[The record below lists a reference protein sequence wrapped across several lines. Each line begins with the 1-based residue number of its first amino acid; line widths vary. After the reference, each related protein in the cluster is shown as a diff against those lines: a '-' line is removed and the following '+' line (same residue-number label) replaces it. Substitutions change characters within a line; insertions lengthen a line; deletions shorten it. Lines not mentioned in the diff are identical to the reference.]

1 MRVGYTGLDNIAH
14 KIDKIYVGE
23 NNIAHR
29 CVRGYVGVNN
39 KATLI
44 YPVDQDVPTVSG
56 HYTYDREV
64 HEAIISNYDEDMI
77 AVSGTTKT
85 ANAGVYTIT
94 FTLKSS
100 MYRWTDGT
108 STPKTATWA
117 IDKKVVGIPSIIPG
131 TYVYN
136 GSVQSASFTAYD
148 PYAVAITGEP
158 MAADAG
164 THYVYFNLTSTNNY
178 MWSDGTVEEKTDSWA
193 ISPLIVACPTVA
205 GNYVYNGKS
214 QAVEISAY
222 DHSIVSASGN
232 LSATNA
238 GNYAVIFSLID
249 PINYRWTDNTTANKS
264 IPWAIA
270 KAMLAVPTLTGTYT
284 YNGKTQTVTT
294 SRYDETLIQKGGETS
309 AINVGTYYV
318 TFNLIISSNY
328 QWTDSTTTQK
338 SVPWSIAKQAVT
350 IPGVS
355 ANLIYNGND
364 QHPTISNINYSIV
377 VVSGTQSATNAG
389 TYTIKFNLIDAKTY
403 MWSDGSVTEKSA
415 TWAIQKKSLVVP
427 TLSGG
432 PFTYNG
438 SEQSVVISK
447 YDTTLIQQT
456 GTTKATNAGTYTV
469 YFNLYASVV
478 SNYQWADGTITQKN
492 ATWSIAKAT
501 PSLWIDLRSAGDLQ
515 HWAYAIATS
524 AVVTFSLTLSCS
536 AVTKTANSSYKYD
549 TNIAEIHIYGS
560 DVKKAGTYTCTAT
573 AVTNATQNYNSR
585 TMTIT
590 KDIYIS

>member
-44 YPVDQDVPTVSG
+44 YPVDQEIPTVTG
-56 HYTYDREV
+56 HYTYDRDV
-64 HEAIISNYDEDMI
+64 HQAIISNYDEDMI
-77 AVSGTTKT
+77 TVSGVTRT

-178 MWSDGTVEEKTDSWA
+178 VWSDGTVEEKTDSWA

-205 GNYVYNGKS
+205 GSYVYNGKS
-214 QAVEISAY
+214 QTVEISAY
-222 DHSIVSASGN
+222 DHAIIIASGT
-232 LSATNA
+232 LTATNA
-238 GNYAVIFSLID
+238 GNYSVIFSLKSSV
-249 PINYRWTDNTTANKS
+249 NYHWDDGTSADKAV
-264 IPWAIA
+264 PWAIT
-270 KAMLAVPTLTGTYT
+270 KAVLLIPTLSGTYT
-284 YNGKTQTVTT
+284 YNGKTQNVTI
-294 SRYDETLIQKGGETS
+294 SKYDTTLIRQSGTTS

-318 TFNLIISSNY
+318 KFDLIIPANY
-328 QWTDSTTTQK
+328 QWTDGTTSQK
-338 SVPWSIAKQAVT
+338 SVPWSIGKQTVA

-355 ANLIYNGND
+355 ANLTYNGNE
-364 QHPTISNINYSIV
+364 QKPTISNLNSAAV
-377 VVSGTQSATNAG
+377 AVSGTDAAINAG
-389 TYTIKFNLIDAKTY
+389 TYTIKFNLKDSKTY
-403 MWSDGSVTEKSA
+403 MWSDGTVTEKES
-415 TWAIQKKSLVVP
+415 TWTIKKKGVVVP

-438 SEQSVVISK
+438 SEQSITISK
-447 YDTTLIQQT
+447 YDTTLIQVT
-456 GTTKATNAGTYTV
+456 GTQAATNAGTYTV

-478 SNYQWADGTITQKN
+478 SNYQWSDGTITQK
-492 ATWSIAKAT
+492 TVSWQIEKAI
-501 PSLWIDLRSAGDLQ
+501 PSASVTLTQQSAGVQ
-515 HWAYAIATS
+515 SYAIANYYCANDIGYS
-524 AVVTFSLTLSCS
+524 CSLTCSKANKSSSGSGYISLSIWPTDV
-536 AVTKTANSSYKYD
+536 APD
-549 TNIAEIHIYGS
+549 YGTHS
-560 DVKKAGTYTCTAT
+560 CTAT
-573 AVTNATQNYNSR
+573 MTTNETTNYKSR
-585 TMTIT
+585 TVSVNKSI
-590 KDIYIS
+590 DIR